1 LNSTQGNKGGTAIRL
16 KFSLPPSDE
25 VQTPVSTVFTFVNSH
40 MAAFDEMTDKRNAE
54 FHELSRRLGFSSGN
68 GLVSEDDGF
77 WPAPLSIYESDVLFW
92 MVGDR
97 LYLWNSVNFLKIWRL
112 VLPQRL
118 RN

>member
-1 LNSTQGNKGGTAIRL
+1 
-16 KFSLPPSDE
+16 
-25 VQTPVSTVFTFVNSH
+25 

-97 LYLWNSVNFLKIWRL
+97 LYLWNSVNFLKIGRL